1 MVDHVLI
8 VALMAMVAQ
17 GAYASQQEGMIL
29 HLLTKV
35 WGYLPTYLHKPTFT
49 CPICMVSVWGI
60 PTALVLG
67 AEPMLLPIYL
77 LASAGINSIVNQ

>member
-77 LASAGINSIVNQ
+77 LASAGINAIVNQ

>member
-8 VALMAMVAQ
+8 VAIMAMVAQ
-17 GAYASQQEGMIL
+17 GAYVSQQEGMIL

-49 CPICMVSVWGI
+49 CPICMVSVWGV

>member
-8 VALMAMVAQ
+8 VAIMAMVAQ
-17 GAYASQQEGMIL
+17 GAYVSQQEGMIL

-49 CPICMVSVWGI
+49 CPICMVSVWGV
-60 PTALVLG
+60 PTALVLD

>member
-8 VALMAMVAQ
+8 VAIMAMVAQ

-35 WGYLPTYLHKPTFT
+35 WGYLPSYLHKPTFT
-49 CPICMVSVWGI
+49 CPICMVSVWGV

-77 LASAGINSIVNQ
+77 LASAGINWMIPQ

>member
-8 VALMAMVAQ
+8 VAIMAMVAQ

-49 CPICMVSVWGI
+49 CPICMVSVWGV

-77 LASAGINSIVNQ
+77 LASAGINWMIPQ

>member
-49 CPICMVSVWGI
+49 CPICMVSVWGVL
-60 PTALVLG
+60 TALVLG

-77 LASAGINSIVNQ
+77 LASAGINAIVNQ

>member
-29 HLLTKV
+29 HVLTKV

-49 CPICMVSVWGI
+49 CPICMVSVWGV

-77 LASAGINSIVNQ
+77 LASAGINWMIPQ

>member
-8 VALMAMVAQ
+8 VAIMAMVAQ

-29 HLLTKV
+29 HVLTKV

-49 CPICMVSVWGI
+49 CPICMVSVWGV

-77 LASAGINSIVNQ
+77 LASAGINAIVNQ